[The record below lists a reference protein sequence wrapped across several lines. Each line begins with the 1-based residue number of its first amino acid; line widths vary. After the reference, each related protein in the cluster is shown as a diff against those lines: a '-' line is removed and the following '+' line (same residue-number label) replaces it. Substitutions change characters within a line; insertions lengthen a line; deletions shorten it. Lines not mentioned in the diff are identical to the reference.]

1 MYLSILIPI
10 LDEKDSIETLHA
22 KLTQA
27 LGSLGHDYEVI
38 FVNDGSTDG
47 SAEVLDRLAEKD
59 GRVRV
64 LHMRRNYGQ
73 TAAIMAAI
81 QHSQGDVLIPM
92 DGDLQNDPVDIPRLL
107 EKLADGFDVVSG
119 WRRDR
124 EDNAITRRLPSAIA
138 NWLISW
144 VFGVKLHDYG
154 CTLKAY
160 RRDVIDNVRL
170 YGEMHRFIP
179 IYAAWEGAR
188 VAEIPVTHH
197 PRGHGVSKYGLGR
210 VIRVLLD
217 ILVLYFIDRS
227 FDRPIQFFGK
237 IGMFSLILAFL
248 ALILAIWLKVFS
260 GISFILTPLPLLAG
274 TLGIAGVMF
283 LLLGVIAE
291 IQSRTYFESQ
301 GKTTYTIKNKRNV
314 DSDTARTL
322 SKTKVD

>member
-10 LDEKDSIETLHA
+10 LDEKDSIEPLHA
-22 KLTQA
+22 KLIET
-27 LGSLGHDYEVI
+27 LGSLGHEFEVI
-38 FVNDGSTDG
+38 FVNDGSIDG
-47 SAEVLDRLAEKD
+47 SAEALDRLAGKD
-59 GRVRV
+59 ERVRV

-81 QHSQGDVLIPM
+81 EHSQGDVLIPM

-107 EKLADGFDVVSG
+107 EKLAEGFDVVSG
-119 WRRDR
+119 WRRGR
-124 EDNAITRRLPSAIA
+124 EDKAITRRLPSAIA
-138 NWLISW
+138 NCLISW

-160 RRDVIDNVRL
+160 RREVIDNVRL

-188 VAEIPVTHH
+188 VGEIPVTHH
-197 PRGHGVSKYGLGR
+197 ARGHGVSKYGLGR
-210 VIRVLLD
+210 IFRVLLD

-227 FDRPIQFFGK
+227 LDRPIQFFGK
-237 IGMFSLILAFL
+237 IGLFSLLAAFL
-248 ALILAIWLKVFS
+248 ALIWAIWLKVFS
-260 GISFILTPLPLLAG
+260 GIYFIQTPLPLLAG

-301 GKTTYTIKNKRNV
+301 GKAPYAIKNKRNI
-314 DSDTARTL
+314 DSATART
-322 SKTKVD
+322 SSPTKAG